1 MLRKNLNFENSSLVL
16 ARLRRM
22 IDAGET
28 GPDGRLP
35 TERELADMF
44 SVGRRAVRRAIEA
57 LEAEGLLWRRQG
69 KGTFIGW
76 RPDPTGVL
84 AAEIAGETDP
94 ADVMEARLCVE
105 PALAALC
112 ARRARP
118 DDIRRMRHLAE
129 RTAATGDPDAAEL
142 WDGALHHLIAQTAG
156 NRLLMT
162 AFALLDEV
170 RTGEHWRELREKARS
185 PETKKLY
192 QRQHNA
198 LIDAIEAGDA
208 AGAEDAMRA
217 HLTALAER
225 LDHVEDTRAQPLD
238 HTGARDGD

>member
-1 MLRKNLNFENSSLVL
+1 MLRRNLNFENSSLVL

-22 IDAGET
+22 IDAGEA

-35 TERELADMF
+35 TERELSEMF

-69 KGTFIGW
+69 KGTFIG
-76 RPDPTGVL
+76 RQPDPTGAL
-84 AAEIAGETDP
+84 AAEIVGETDP

-105 PALAALC
+105 PALAALA

-118 DDIRRMRHLAE
+118 DDIRRMRHLAD
-129 RTAATGDPDAAEL
+129 RTAATADPDAAEL

-162 AFALLDEV
+162 TFALLDEV
-170 RTGEHWRELREKARS
+170 RTGEHWRELRERARS
-185 PETKKLY
+185 AETMKLY
-192 QRQHNA
+192 HRQHHA
-198 LIDAIEAGDA
+198 IIDALEAGDA
-208 AGAEDAMRA
+208 AGAEAAMRA
-217 HLTALAER
+217 HLAALAHR
-225 LDHVEDTRAQPLD
+225 LDHV
-238 HTGARDGD
+238 DGPRHDG